1 MLNIKFKWVHTL
13 EMNEYGIQ
21 TYVEHRWRIG
31 QYIISVIGELYFN
44 FKPKRHKHDGNI
56 IVVIVVIVV
65 DDANDGCWAITHS
78 MKYTYTDKHIRWMH
92 VKKVES
98 RKSLNRVYIRCT
110 HTRKLFRYFYF
121 MWRGAWVSFDI
132 FAFIRWVSRKHLIE
146 MH

>member
-92 VKKVES
+92 V
-98 RKSLNRVYIRCT
+98 NRVYTVYAHKKIISIFLFYVERC
-110 HTRKLFRYFYF
+110 LGIIRYFRFY
-121 MWRGAWVSFDI
+121 
-132 FAFIRWVSRKHLIE
+132 
-146 MH
+146 